1 MITFSIKTEVN
12 PMIDVKEIEIEA
24 REVKA
29 RIDELKNTILPQYR
43 QDKSKHAEQG
53 DLRENAEYDNAI
65 SNIQKGE
72 AELVSLQNKLE
83 ALNGMGLDEY
93 VSTGY
98 VGIGS
103 TVVILRQDTSQT
115 LHFIVVVPE
124 LGDASK
130 GRLPTNGKLGSAILG
145 KQAGDVVWVQTSSRN
160 YYAKIVSVH

>member
-1 MITFSIKTEVN
+1 
-12 PMIDVKEIEIEA
+12 MIDITEIEKETQ
-24 REVKA
+24 EVKS
-29 RIDELKNTILPQYR
+29 RIDELVNIILPQYR

-72 AELVSLQNKLE
+72 AELVSLQNKYE
-83 ALNGMGLDEY
+83 ALTGMGLDEY
-93 VSTGY
+93 VPTGY

-103 TVVILRQDTSQT
+103 TIDVLRKDTRQT

-130 GRLPTNGKLGSAILG
+130 GRLPTNSKLGSAVLG
-145 KQAGDVVWVQTSSRN
+145 KQAGEIVWVQTSSRN
-160 YYAKIVSVH
+160 YYAEIISVN

>member
-1 MITFSIKTEVN
+1 
-12 PMIDVKEIEIEA
+12 MIDIKEIEQETQ
-24 REVKA
+24 EVKA
-29 RIDELKNTILPQYR
+29 RIDELMNIILPQYR

-72 AELVSLQNKLE
+72 AELVALQNKYE
-83 ALNGMGLDEY
+83 ALTGMGLDEY
-93 VSTGY
+93 VPTGY

-103 TVVILRQDTSQT
+103 TIDILRKDTRQT

-130 GRLPTNGKLGSAILG
+130 GRLPTNSKLGSAVLG
-145 KQAGDVVWVQTSSRN
+145 KQTGEIVWVQTSSRS
-160 YYAKIVSVH
+160 YYAEIVSVN

>member
-1 MITFSIKTEVN
+1 
-12 PMIDVKEIEIEA
+12 MIDVKEIEQET

-29 RIDELKNTILPQYR
+29 RIDELMNIILPQYR

-72 AELVSLQNKLE
+72 AELVSLQNKYE
-83 ALNGMGLDEY
+83 ALIGMGLDEY
-93 VSTGY
+93 VPTGY

-103 TVVILRQDTSQT
+103 TIDVLRKDSGQT

-130 GRLPTNGKLGSAILG
+130 GRLPTNSKLGSAVLG
-145 KQAGDVVWVQTSSRN
+145 KQVNEIVWVQTSSRN
-160 YYAKIVSVH
+160 YYAEIISVH

>member
-1 MITFSIKTEVN
+1 
-12 PMIDVKEIEIEA
+12 MIDTKDIERETL
-24 REVKA
+24 EVKA
-29 RIDELKNTILPQYR
+29 RIDELMNTVLPGYR

-83 ALNGMGLDEY
+83 ALNGMGLDDY

-98 VGIGS
+98 VGIGGS
-103 TVVILRQDTSQT
+103 VVILRLDTKET
-115 LHFIVVVPE
+115 LHFIVVVSE

-130 GRLPTNGKLGSAILG
+130 GRLPVNSKLGKAILG
-145 KQAGDVVWVQTSSRN
+145 KQAGDVVWVQTSSRK
-160 YYAKIVSVH
+160 YYAQIVSVH

>member
-1 MITFSIKTEVN
+1 
-12 PMIDVKEIEIEA
+12 MIDVKEIESETL
-24 REVKA
+24 EVRQ
-29 RIDELKNTILPQYR
+29 RIDELVNVILPQYR
-43 QDKSKHAEQG
+43 QDKSEHAAQG

-72 AELVSLQNKLE
+72 AELVALQNKLE
-83 ALNGMGLDEY
+83 ALDGMGLDDY

-103 TVVILRQDTSQT
+103 TVVITRQDTNES

-130 GRLPTNGKLGSAILG
+130 GRLPINSKLGGAILG
-145 KQAGDVVWVQTSSRN
+145 KQTGDVVWVRTSSRS
-160 YYAKIVSVH
+160 YYAKIVSVV